1 MKDTMEK
8 ELKAL
13 LDYQRIAQNAR
24 LAALIGAAEERYG
37 HTLSDEELSLVSA
50 AGDLDAQREKKG
62 EDHGGKE

>member
-1 MKDTMEK
+1 MEK
-8 ELKAL
+8 QLKVL

-37 HTLSDEELSLVSA
+37 YALSDEDLEWVSA
-50 AGDLDAQREKKG
+50 AGEPDAQRKKKG